1 MIYENMAWK
10 KVICFT
16 NLKILETDF
25 RGQKGPY
32 WTGMTELLMGHSCW
46 CILIRLRA
54 KRWLHKKALIGDIFT
69 NGVHNILIRS
79 TYQKSGHK

>member
-25 RGQKGPY
+25 RGQKGPD
-32 WTGMTELLMGHSCW
+32 WTGMTELLLM
-46 CILIRLRA
+46 
-54 KRWLHKKALIGDIFT
+54 
-69 NGVHNILIRS
+69 VHFD
-79 TYQKSGHK
+79 QAEG

>member
-25 RGQKGPY
+25 RGQKGPH
-32 WTGMTELLMGHSCW
+32 WTGMTELFCGHGPLLM
-46 CILIRLRA
+46 
-54 KRWLHKKALIGDIFT
+54 
-69 NGVHNILIRS
+69 VHFD
-79 TYQKSGHK
+79 QVEG

>member
-25 RGQKGPY
+25 RGQKGAH
-32 WTGMTELLMGHSCW
+32 WTGMTELLLGS
-46 CILIRLRA
+46 LDDA
-54 KRWLHKKALIGDIFT
+54 
-69 NGVHNILIRS
+69 V
-79 TYQKSGHK
+79 

>member
-25 RGQKGPY
+25 RGQKGPH
-32 WTGMTELLMGHSCW
+32 WTGMTELLMGSLMMHFDPAEGKV
-46 CILIRLRA
+46 IA
-54 KRWLHKKALIGDIFT
+54 T
-69 NGVHNILIRS
+69 
-79 TYQKSGHK
+79 